1 MHLFVSHYLFF
12 SAITLHAHSFVEM
25 QEERTILRGTW
36 KFRETKKERHRQG
49 PGNRTAG
56 SPGKAAAA
64 EVCVRQGLSSL
75 CIH

>member
-36 KFRETKKERHRQG
+36 KFRETKKERWQG
-49 PGNRTAG
+49 NCTAG
-56 SPGKAAAA
+56 SPGKVAAA